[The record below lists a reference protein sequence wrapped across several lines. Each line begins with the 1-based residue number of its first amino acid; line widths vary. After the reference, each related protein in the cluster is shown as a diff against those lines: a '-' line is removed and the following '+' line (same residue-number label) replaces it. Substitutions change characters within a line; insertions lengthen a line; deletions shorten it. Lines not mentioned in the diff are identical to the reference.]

1 MSSPSDIVKAT
12 ALQMSQQPSQ
22 QSDPNID
29 LILQSLMIDDTDV
42 KRILKG
48 EIHEPLNRFRQCV
61 GELSDLTLDC
71 VKFQSV
77 DFEQGKKLLGV
88 IAESQMLMG
97 KIELQ
102 LARYYHMVPYLL
114 MLSPL
119 VRLSN
124 IDGKKVDA
132 YCRKVG
138 IMIGRDKLMSSW
150 DETSYESHNFYDAL
164 TMLIELALH
173 ESQEGWK
180 AKIVTEEKKQVITEI
195 RDRTSG
201 AQRKKRFGIF

>member
-1 MSSPSDIVKAT
+1 MSSDIVKAT
-12 ALQMSQQPSQ
+12 AVQMSQQQSPAS
-22 QSDPNID
+22 SDPNID

-48 EIHEPLNRFRQCV
+48 EIHEPLNRFRQCITD
-61 GELSDLTLDC
+61 LSATTLDC
-71 VKFQSV
+71 YKIKSI
-77 DFEQGKKLLGV
+77 DNEQGKEILFQ
-88 IAESQMLMG
+88 IQESKVLMD

-124 IDGKKVDA
+124 IDGKRVDS
-132 YCRKVG
+132 YCRKIG
-138 IMIGRDKLMSSW
+138 IMIGRDKLMSSF
-150 DETSYESHNFYDAL
+150 DEGSYETHNFYDAL
-164 TMLIELALH
+164 QMLIELALH

-180 AKIVTEEKKQVITEI
+180 ARIVTEEKKQVTTLIQDKT
-195 RDRTSG
+195 G
-201 AQRKKRFGIF
+201 GQRKKKFGIL

>member
-1 MSSPSDIVKAT
+1 MSSDIVKAT
-12 ALQMSQQPSQ
+12 AVQMSQQ
-22 QSDPNID
+22 QSPVSSDLNID

-48 EIHEPLNRFRQCV
+48 EIHEPLNRFRQCITD
-61 GELSDLTLDC
+61 LSATALDC
-71 VKFQSV
+71 YKFKTI
-77 DFEQGKKLLGV
+77 DDGQGKEILFQ
-88 IAESQMLMG
+88 IQESQVMMAR
-97 KIELQ
+97 IELQ

-124 IDGKKVDA
+124 IDGKRVDA
-132 YCRKVG
+132 YCRKIG

-150 DETSYESHNFYDAL
+150 EEESYETHNFYDAL
-164 TMLIELALH
+164 QMLIELALH

-180 AKIVTEEKKQVITEI
+180 ARIVTEEKKQVITEI
-195 RDRTSG
+195 HDRS
-201 AQRKKRFGIF
+201 ASSQRKKRFGLF

>member
-1 MSSPSDIVKAT
+1 MASEQMRAIALDSSLKVQSP
-12 ALQMSQQPSQ
+12 P
-22 QSDPNID
+22 SDPNID
-29 LILQSLMIDDTDV
+29 LILQSLMVDDTDV

-48 EIHEPLNRFRQCV
+48 EIHEPLNRFRQCITD
-61 GELSDLTLDC
+61 LSATALDC
-71 VKFQSV
+71 YKLKSI
-77 DFEQGKKLLGV
+77 DNEQGKELLFQIG
-88 IAESQMLMG
+88 ESQKLMN

-124 IDGKKVDA
+124 IDGKRVEA
-132 YCRKVG
+132 YCRKIG

-150 DETSYESHNFYDAL
+150 EEASYETHNFYDAL
-164 TMLIELALH
+164 QMLIELALH

-180 AKIVTEEKKQVITEI
+180 ARIVTEEKKQVTTVIQ
-195 RDRTSG
+195 DKG
-201 AQRKKRFGIF
+201 GLQRKKRFGVF

>member
-1 MSSPSDIVKAT
+1 MSSDILKAT
-12 ALQMSQQPSQ
+12 AVQISNQPTPV

-48 EIHEPLNRFRQCV
+48 EIHEPLNRFRQCLTD
-61 GELSDLTLDC
+61 LSATVLDC
-71 VKFQSV
+71 YKVKSI
-77 DFEQGKKLLGV
+77 DDGQGKELLFQIQEAQV
-88 IAESQMLMG
+88 LMN

-124 IDGKKVDA
+124 IDGKRVDG
-132 YCRKVG
+132 YCRKIG

-150 DETSYESHNFYDAL
+150 DEGSYETHNFYDAL
-164 TMLIELALH
+164 QMLIELALH

-180 AKIVTEEKKQVITEI
+180 ARIVTEEKKQVITEI
-195 RDRTSG
+195 HDKTGG
-201 AQRKKRFGIF
+201 AQRKKRFGII

>member
-1 MSSPSDIVKAT
+1 MSSEIVKAT
-12 ALQMSQQPSQ
+12 AVQMSQQQ
-22 QSDPNID
+22 QPVSSDPNID

-48 EIHEPLNRFRQCV
+48 EIHEPLNRFRQCITD
-61 GELSDLTLDC
+61 LSATALDC
-71 VKFQSV
+71 YKIKSI
-77 DFEQGKKLLGV
+77 DDEQGKEILFQ
-88 IAESQMLMG
+88 IQESQKLMN

-124 IDGKKVDA
+124 IDGKRVDA
-132 YCRKVG
+132 YCRKIG
-138 IMIGRDKLMSSW
+138 IMIGRDKLMASW
-150 DETSYESHNFYDAL
+150 DEESYETHNFYDAL
-164 TMLIELALH
+164 QMLIELALH

-180 AKIVTEEKKQVITEI
+180 ARIVTEEKKQVITEI
-195 RDRTSG
+195 HDKTG
-201 AQRKKRFGIF
+201 GQRKKRFGVF

>member
-1 MSSPSDIVKAT
+1 MSSDIVKAT
-12 ALQMSQQPSQ
+12 AVQMSQQATPAT
-22 QSDPNID
+22 SDPNID

-48 EIHEPLNRFRQCV
+48 EIHEPLNRFRQCITD
-61 GELSDLTLDC
+61 LSATALDC
-71 VKFQSV
+71 YKIKSI
-77 DFEQGKKLLGV
+77 DNEQGKEILFQ
-88 IAESQMLMG
+88 IQESKVLMD

-124 IDGKKVDA
+124 IDGKRVDS
-132 YCRKVG
+132 YCRKIG
-138 IMIGRDKLMSSW
+138 IMIGRDKLMSSF
-150 DETSYESHNFYDAL
+150 DEGSYETHNFYDAL
-164 TMLIELALH
+164 QMLIELALH

-180 AKIVTEEKKQVITEI
+180 ARIVTEEKKQVTTLIQDNAG
-195 RDRTSG
+195 R
-201 AQRKKRFGIF
+201 QRKKKFGIF

>member
-1 MSSPSDIVKAT
+1 MASEQTKAIAFDSALKSQSP
-12 ALQMSQQPSQ
+12 P
-22 QSDPNID
+22 SDPNID
-29 LILQSLMIDDTDV
+29 LILQSLMVDDTDV

-48 EIHEPLNRFRQCV
+48 EIHEPLNRFRQCITD
-61 GELSDLTLDC
+61 LSTTALDC
-71 VKFQSV
+71 YKLKSIDKTQGEDLLFQI
-77 DFEQGKKLLGV
+77 G
-88 IAESQMLMG
+88 ESQKLMN

-124 IDGKKVDA
+124 IDGKRVDA
-132 YCRKVG
+132 YCRKIG

-150 DETSYESHNFYDAL
+150 DEGSYETHNFYDAL
-164 TMLIELALH
+164 QMLIELALH

-180 AKIVTEEKKQVITEI
+180 ARIVTEEKKQVITEI
-195 RDRTSG
+195 HDRTG
-201 AQRKKRFGIF
+201 QQRKKRFGII